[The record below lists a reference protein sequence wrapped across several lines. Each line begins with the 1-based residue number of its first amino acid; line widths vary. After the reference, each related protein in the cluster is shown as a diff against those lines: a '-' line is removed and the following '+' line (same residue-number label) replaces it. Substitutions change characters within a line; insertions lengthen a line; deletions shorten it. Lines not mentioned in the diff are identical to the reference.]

1 MGALKHEHEMS
12 SFRKCSFETLL
23 KKNQSRQA
31 ESHNNSLT
39 ERPEGP
45 EPEMPDS
52 ARVERKVGR
61 DHTIIC
67 QFPNVDS
74 FL

>member
-12 SFRKCSFETLL
+12 SFRKCSLETVL

-39 ERPEGP
+39 EAVRTRAGEAVR
-45 EPEMPDS
+45 
-52 ARVERKVGR
+52 ARAR
-61 DHTIIC
+61 DAW
-67 QFPNVDS
+67 
-74 FL
+74 